1 MRHTRKP
8 FPEALQ
14 AILEE
19 QEVSQRELVRRCKAN
34 GWGSLW
40 TINALVHGELRPTMP
55 AMEAVAKAL
64 HVRPEHFAEYR
75 LAEARRR
82 LDPEEV
88 GVESA
93 LRYLAK
99 LD

>member
-1 MRHTRKP
+1 MRQSRKP
-8 FPEALQ
+8 FGEELE
-14 AILEE
+14 AILRE
-19 QEVSQRELVRRCKAN
+19 QDVSQRELVRRCKDN

-55 AMEAVAKAL
+55 AIEAVSRTL

-75 LAEARRR
+75 LAEARRW

-93 LRYLAK
+93 LRYLAR